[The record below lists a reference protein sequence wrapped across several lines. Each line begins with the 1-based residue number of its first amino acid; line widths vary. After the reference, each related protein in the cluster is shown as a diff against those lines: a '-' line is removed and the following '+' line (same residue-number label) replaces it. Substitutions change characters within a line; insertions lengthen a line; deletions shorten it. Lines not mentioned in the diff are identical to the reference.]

1 MLRGEWDC
9 VGVTGKKAAKR
20 PFVRPKFV
28 SVTLE
33 VSQPTDIADTCDI
46 EL

>member
-1 MLRGEWDC
+1 MELQVRRLPSDRD
-9 VGVTGKKAAKR
+9 GVS
-20 PFVRPKFV
+20 KFV

-33 VSQPTDIADTCDI
+33 VSQPTDIADTCDN